1 MSKAPLLAAA
11 ALGLALGFAAS
22 PAAAQPRSHVL
33 ATGSST
39 VAPFTQEVAA
49 TLRERGGPLV
59 EVRVVG
65 TVGGFAEFCQGVGLR
80 YADVANASRRMNRQE
95 FAFCASRGVG
105 EVIEL
110 PIGYDGIVLAHRR
123 DLPTADFR
131 LEHIWRG
138 LAREVPV
145 DGRWLPNPYTR
156 WDQVSPLLPAWP
168 IRVIG
173 PPGTSGTRDSFH
185 DLALMPG
192 CMAVPEIRAIADA
205 GERRRRCLGLRTD
218 GGFIEAGE
226 DDEAIVN
233 DVVAGPA
240 GTLGLFGFSFLDRN
254 RTRIEGARV
263 EGVDDTRETIA
274 NGTYPLSRPLFIY
287 VKRAHLDR
295 VPALEAF
302 LAEYLSDAAMR
313 PDGYLSRRGLVTLD
327 ATRLEQTRELMRTR
341 TPMRLPA
348 LN

>member
-1 MSKAPLLAAA
+1 
-11 ALGLALGFAAS
+11 
-22 PAAAQPRSHVL
+22 
-33 ATGSST
+33 
-39 VAPFTQEVAA
+39 VAA
-49 TLRERGGPLV
+49 VLRERGGPAV

-65 TVGGFAEFCQGVGLR
+65 TVGGIAEFCQGVGLR
-80 YADVANASRRMNRQE
+80 YADLANASRRMNRQE
-95 FAFCASRGVG
+95 FAFCGSRGVG

-110 PIGYDGIVLAHRR
+110 PLGFDGIVLAHRVG
-123 DLPTADFR
+123 LPSPDFR

-145 DGRWLPNPYTR
+145 DGRWVPNPYTR

-192 CMAVPEIRAIADA
+192 CMAVAEIRAIADA
-205 GERRRRCLGLRTD
+205 AERRRRCLALRTD
-218 GGFIEAGE
+218 GGWIEAGE

-233 DVVAGPA
+233 DLVAGPP
-240 GTLGLFGFSFLDRN
+240 GTLGLFGYSFLDRN
-254 RTRIEGARV
+254 RTRIEGARI

-274 NGTYPLSRPLFIY
+274 NGSYPLARPLYLY

-295 VPALEAF
+295 VPALEPF
-302 LAEYLSDAAMR
+302 LAEYLSDAAMG
-313 PDGYLSRRGLVTLD
+313 PNGYLVRRGLVTLEP
-327 ATRLEQTRELMRTR
+327 AQLAQTREAMRNR
-341 TPMRLPA
+341 TLMRLPA